1 MSRYIDA
8 ELLIEAMQ
16 GRKFANDECMRHGT
30 DSLSKEYYRHLQ
42 FEDGIMMGF
51 VREQPTADVKPVI
64 HGKWKRRIVDNG
76 FNADWV
82 CSECGLRVKTESPIA
97 FDYCPKCGAD
107 MREVQE

>member
-51 VREQPTADVKPVI
+51 VREQPTADVKSVV
-64 HGKWKRRIVDNG
+64 HGKWIPHYNEGDFPRKECSNCHKWFLASKVDDSN
-76 FNADWV
+76 
-82 CSECGLRVKTESPIA
+82 
-97 FDYCPKCGAD
+97 YCPNCGAN
-107 MREVQE
+107 MREVEE

>member
-30 DSLSKEYYRHLQ
+30 DSSDKEYYRHLQ

-51 VREQPTADVKPVI
+51 VREQPTADVKPVV
-64 HGKWKRRIVDNG
+64 HGHW
-76 FNADWV
+76 FNSTTLSGEMV
-82 CSECGLRVKTESPIA
+82 FGCSCCSFRWEHKYK
-97 FDYCPKCGAD
+97 FCPNCGAEMESED
-107 MREVQE
+107 GSN

>member
-16 GRKFANDECMRHGT
+16 GRKFANDECVRHGT

-51 VREQPTADVKPVI
+51 VREQPTAEVI
-64 HGKWKRRIVDNG
+64 SLDRIKEAREEVSKSCYKACITDDGVIRESKVLEIIDN
-76 FNADWV
+76 
-82 CSECGLRVKTESPIA
+82 LIA
-97 FDYCPKCGAD
+97 
-107 MREVQE
+107 EVEG